1 MRKREVSM
9 KDFLKYSLSPV
20 AWSLDTPIGNVCKYI
35 KSDLLTWLENKI
47 NLVNQIPA
55 DAARVY
61 DGMCII
67 RQLPTGFDNFQ
78 GISDYVLKRIT
89 SHSSALI
96 FFLPLINTGKCQLSL
111 VCAPSRSGSMRIT
124 TMRPEQMLSKQ

>member
-1 MRKREVSM
+1 M

-96 FFLPLINTGKCQLSL
+96 FFFLPLINTGKCQLSL
-111 VCAPSRSGSMRIT
+111 VSEPSRSGSMRIT
-124 TMRPEQMLSKQ
+124 TTKPEQKLPKQ

>member
-1 MRKREVSM
+1 M
-9 KDFLKYSLSPV
+9 KNFLKYSSSPV
-20 AWSLDTPIGNVCKYI
+20 AWSLATPIGNVCKYT

-96 FFLPLINTGKCQLSL
+96 FFFF
-111 VCAPSRSGSMRIT
+111 T
-124 TMRPEQMLSKQ
+124 TDQYWKVSTKSCERTKQKWIYENHNYET

>member
-20 AWSLDTPIGNVCKYI
+20 AWSLATPIGNVYKST

-47 NLVNQIPA
+47 NLVNQIPG

-67 RQLPTGFDNFQ
+67 RQLPTGFDNFEE

-89 SHSSALI
+89 SNSSALI
-96 FFLPLINTGKCQLSL
+96 FF
-111 VCAPSRSGSMRIT
+111 T
-124 TMRPEQMLSKQ
+124 TDQYWKVSTKSCERTKQKWICENHNYET

>member
-1 MRKREVSM
+1 M
-9 KDFLKYSLSPV
+9 KNFLKYSSSPV
-20 AWSLDTPIGNVCKYI
+20 AWSLATPIENVCKYT
-35 KSDLLTWLENKI
+35 KSDFLTWLENNI

-89 SHSSALI
+89 SPSSALI
-96 FFLPLINTGKCQLSL
+96 FFFLPLINTGKCQLSL

-124 TMRPEQMLSKQ
+124 TMRPEQMLPKQ

>member
-1 MRKREVSM
+1 M

-20 AWSLDTPIGNVCKYI
+20 AWSLATPIGNVYKST

-67 RQLPTGFDNFQ
+67 RQLPTGFDNFEE

-89 SHSSALI
+89 SNSSALI
-96 FFLPLINTGKCQLSL
+96 FFTTDQYWKVSTKSCERTKQKLICENHNYET
-111 VCAPSRSGSMRIT
+111 
-124 TMRPEQMLSKQ
+124 